1 MIDAKARL
9 RKITKTKSKKRH
21 FYHSLHKS
29 GTSGHF
35 MSLISCKQKH
45 DSTFPN
51 NGRPLTILCYS
62 RKSCMEESSIKR
74 SKCRTSKS
82 LTWTAVSAT
91 SCLVVA
97 SSASAGSCVFSGC
110 LPLILVDF
118 CELSSLVIGQP
129 YTFEA
134 GRMSE
139 RLYHSYARGYLCD
152 PRQVKIFAVHT
163 SGSKI
168 SLFIDGLGFIYIFQ
182 DCHFLT

>member
-21 FYHSLHKS
+21 FNHSLHKS

-91 SCLVVA
+91 SGSGVA
-97 SSASAGSCVFSGC
+97 SSASGGSSVFSRVVSRHYWWIFVSC
-110 LPLILVDF
+110 PPW
-118 CELSSLVIGQP
+118 SLVSLVLS
-129 YTFEA
+129 
-134 GRMSE
+134 R
-139 RLYHSYARGYLCD
+139 RG
-152 PRQVKIFAVHT
+152 A
-163 SGSKI
+163 
-168 SLFIDGLGFIYIFQ
+168 
-182 DCHFLT
+182 